1 MKEFYKRNTIIL
13 QVASI
18 FILLLSF
25 VGIIIVFTSLPEIKT
40 FLESNV
46 FHRALEESTF
56 SQKISRLLN
65 LPFFLVITLN
75 ALVFLK
81 YSDKNKIILLAS
93 FGILFF
99 ALLVFTFFYRCTAG
113 MNADMASELV
123 LAKECARAKTF
134 WPRTWYY
141 STEFRLLN
149 TQLISGILFL
159 FTNKW
164 VVVKALTAAICI
176 IAIAFAQNFLL
187 QVIGIRKNWLKLLV
201 CIMSICPTTYD
212 VWNIVTFGNYY
223 VPHIVIGFVYI
234 ALFLKLC
241 KEEANGSKKRLA
253 LKILFFVLSF
263 LNGLAGIRY
272 VLSFQIPLFLSIF
285 FPKIN
290 EQVKKG
296 QCSLKDFLLQDSYV
310 FFSGL
315 AFFLCALGYGFN
327 SFVLSKLYKFS
338 SWSYTDLCGFD
349 IGVLKDE
356 INFIFET
363 AGFRK
368 VAEAL
373 APSGFVCVLSVIML
387 IAFVGGLVSFY
398 KTNND
403 KSKRIIV
410 SLFLT
415 SFIFMIFFLSVI
427 FREDIP
433 MRYFYPSL
441 AFFFPSF
448 AVVIENETFN
458 KWHKWILCTSAS
470 VVLLCSGVFTIQD
483 VMIFDTNVSSYAVH
497 NFLKEKDYTFGYASF
512 WNANVHTFMSDGI
525 IEVADIGDGE
535 DIPTMF
541 ESYSIHRFLTLSRY
555 YKDDYHSGEKC
566 FLLVAENQYQKST
579 HCRLFS
585 QGKEVYSDGNFRV
598 FEYASPE
605 EFRQSF

>member
-46 FHRALEESTF
+46 FHRALKESTF

-176 IAIAFAQNFLL
+176 IATVLAQSFLL
-187 QVIGIRKNWLKLLV
+187 RTLGIKKTWLRLLV
-201 CIMSICPTTYD
+201 CIMSVCPTTYE
-212 VWNIVTFGNYY
+212 VWNIITFGNYY
-223 VPHIVIGFVYI
+223 VPHIVIGLVYI

-241 KEEANGSKKRLA
+241 SQAEDKNKKRLA
-253 LKILFFVLSF
+253 LKIIFFVLSF
-263 LNGLAGIRY
+263 LNGAAGIRY
-272 VLSFQIPLFLSIF
+272 VLSFQIPLLLSVF

-290 EQVKKG
+290 NQIKKG
-296 QCSLKDFLLQDSYV
+296 DVSVKEFLLKDSYV

-315 AFFLCALGYGFN
+315 AFLLCTAGYGFN
-327 SFVLSKLYKFS
+327 SLVISKLYKFS

-349 IGVLKDE
+349 IGILKDE

-368 VAEAL
+368 SAEAL

-398 KTNND
+398 KSKQDET
-403 KSKRIIV
+403 KSIFV
-410 SLFLT
+410 NYATTSL
-415 SFIFMIFFLSVI
+415 IFMIFLILVAIRDIVS
-427 FREDIP
+427 FR
-433 MRYFYPSL
+433 YLYPSMAL
-441 AFFFPSF
+441 YF
-448 AVVIENETFN
+448 ACIAVFIENGAFN
-458 KWHKWILCTSAS
+458 KWHKYILG
-470 VVLLCSGVFTIQD
+470 VLATIVFFSSSIFTVQD
-483 VMIFDTNVSSYAVH
+483 VMLIDNNKSRQKVNT
-497 NFLKEKDYTFGYASF
+497 FLEEQDYTFGYASF
-512 WNANVHTFMSDGI
+512 WNGNIHTFMSNGK
-525 IEVADIGDGE
+525 IGTFNLGVE
-535 DIPTMF
+535 NVPEMF
-541 ESYSIHRFLTLSRY
+541 EFYDPHRWLNLSRY
-555 YKDDYHSGEKC
+555 YKEDYHSGEKC
-566 FLLVAENQYQKST
+566 FLLVEEGQYQKST

-585 QGKEVYSDGNFRV
+585 QGKEVYSDGNYRV

>member
-1 MKEFYKRNTIIL
+1 MKEFSKRTTIIFQAVSL
-13 QVASI
+13 AT
-18 FILLLSF
+18 LLLSF
-25 VGIIIVFTSLPEIKT
+25 VGMIVIFTNLPELKA
-40 FLESNV
+40 FLEQSV
-46 FHRALEESTF
+46 YHRTIKESTF
-56 SQKISRLLN
+56 SLKILRLLN
-65 LPFFLVITLN
+65 LPLFLVITFN

-81 YSDKNKIILLAS
+81 YSDKNKVFLLSAS
-93 FGILFF
+93 GILFF

-113 MNADMASELV
+113 MDADMASELV

-176 IAIAFAQNFLL
+176 IATVLAQSFLL
-187 QVIGIRKNWLKLLV
+187 RTLGIKKTWLRLLV
-201 CIMSICPTTYD
+201 CIMSVCPTTYE
-212 VWNIVTFGNYY
+212 VWNIITFGNFY
-223 VPHIVIGFVYI
+223 VPHIVVGLVYI

-241 KEEANGSKKRLA
+241 SQAEDKNKKRLA
-253 LKILFFVLSF
+253 LKIIFFVLSF
-263 LNGLAGIRY
+263 LNGSAGIRY
-272 VLSFQIPLFLSIF
+272 VLSFQIPLLLSVF

-290 EQVKKG
+290 NQIKKG
-296 QCSLKDFLLQDSYV
+296 DVSVKEFLLKDSYV

-315 AFFLCALGYGFN
+315 AFLLCTAGYGFN
-327 SFVLSKLYKFS
+327 SLVISKLYKFS

-349 IGVLKDE
+349 IGILKDE

-368 VAEAL
+368 SAEAL

-387 IAFVGGLVSFY
+387 IAFIVGIISFY

-458 KWHKWILCTSAS
+458 KWHKWILCTSAY

-483 VMIFDTNVSSYAVH
+483 VMIFDTNASSYAVH

-512 WNANVHTFMSDGI
+512 WNANIHTFMSDGI

-605 EFRQSF
+605 AFRQSF